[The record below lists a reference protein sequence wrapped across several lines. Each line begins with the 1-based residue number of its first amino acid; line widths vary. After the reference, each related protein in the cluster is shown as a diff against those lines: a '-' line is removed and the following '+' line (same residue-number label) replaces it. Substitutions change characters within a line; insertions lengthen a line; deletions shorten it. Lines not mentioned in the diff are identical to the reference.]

1 MNLVQIE
8 FLKSLDKGG
17 MNGDVQTILLRKDLN
32 KIPFEEALRFIL
44 LATLQHKEVY
54 KTENQ
59 KLTKILKDR
68 GLYTSEILF
77 GQGL

>member
-1 MNLVQIE
+1 MNLNQIE
-8 FLKSLDKGG
+8 FLKSLDKDG
-17 MNGDVQTILLRKDLN
+17 MNGDIQSVLLRKDLN
-32 KIPFEEALRFIL
+32 KVPFEEALRFIL

-77 GQGL
+77 E

>member
-8 FLKSLDKGG
+8 FLKSLDKDG

-32 KIPFEEALRFIL
+32 KVPFEEALRFIL
-44 LATLQHKEVY
+44 LATFSHKEVY

-77 GQGL
+77 G